1 MRGVSEI
8 APAAAVEAAIRR
20 LEEPG
25 RLRTPGAEGGVDRTR
40 RVGGGRGE
48 RDLEEPGSV
57 GRASRHR

>member
-25 RLRTPGAEGGVDRTR
+25 RLGTPGAEGGV
-40 RVGGGRGE
+40 
-48 RDLEEPGSV
+48 EPGL
-57 GRASRHR
+57 